1 VLVAGRSSTGSLS
14 FAGAKSDGPAVGSS
28 ADGSSTTLST
38 GVGSDVSSGASGRS
52 VRHNF
57 SGIIDCGDFARDREQ
72 GVGTM
77 PETARPTRINAEG
90 VPRQSR
96 LPAFVVLLAFVVG
109 LAANLE
115 VSSCSMLVRGP
126 IASTAHAQPAGS
138 SRLQLRAKIKSAAE
152 KLNDIASAGPDMTRA
167 MFAGKTSST
176 SVLAL
181 NEKSIAAQDELESA
195 VLAAGQGGALSADE
209 SKELARLGELAKKT
223 REPVKEDIK
232 TLKSTLNLPIVGGD
246 AAVRLAPKSQ
256 QDAAIN
262 NVEASKRAVGA
273 LVAAIRK
280 LP

>member
-38 GVGSDVSSGASGRS
+38 GVGRIERC
-52 VRHNF
+52 VRTLCSPQF
-57 SGIIDCGDFARDREQ
+57 WWYDRLGDLAREQ

-77 PETARPTRINAEG
+77 PETARPTRINAER